1 MTAEAVA
8 DITDGTFASE
18 VLERSREVPVVV
30 DFWAPWCGPC
40 RHLSPTLEQLA
51 QEYAG
56 KVRLVKVN
64 IDENPAVAGRLGV
77 QSIPAVMAFR
87 DGDLVDQ
94 FVGALP
100 EPDVRRFF
108 ESALP
113 SPADL
118 LVAKAAQSL
127 AGGDVAAA
135 ERAYQSAL
143 AGDPRHAD
151 AALGLAAL
159 VLDQGDLPQAGALAE
174 PWAGDARGKR
184 ILGSISLRLAAEG
197 ATRGELEECLR
208 ADERDAAAHYVLGA
222 LLAVEGE
229 WDAALEHLLQ
239 TVRLDR
245 AFADDDGR
253 LRMLDAFNVLGD
265 DDPLTQNYR
274 RRLSAVLF

>member
-1 MTAEAVA
+1 M
-8 DITDGTFASE
+8 
-18 VLERSREVPVVV
+18 
-30 DFWAPWCGPC
+30 
-40 RHLSPTLEQLA
+40 
-51 QEYAG
+51 
-56 KVRLVKVN
+56 KVN